1 MSIWLARRQ
10 AAMKFLYK
18 TNFELYLQLCKQ
30 LKIRCIR
37 FAIPD
42 SRCRSKQSNTLAVD
56 GDRCRFLIRQ
66 KIWWS
71 RHRPATIRDPGTRK
85 LVIYTRHPVE
95 QPPWNWG
102 VAAARRGSDF
112 RAQAARPISISA
124 CVRRC
129 LPAASPEGAQA
140 RAQSALALRG
150 VFRAPGRLLPHR
162 QPHGRGL
169 GPHPRPNAFL
179 RP

>member
-102 VAAARRGSDF
+102 APKAHKHELSRRWPYGVSSARQEGSYPIANPTAAGSGHIPVPMLF
-112 RAQAARPISISA
+112 
-124 CVRRC
+124 
-129 LPAASPEGAQA
+129 
-140 RAQSALALRG
+140 
-150 VFRAPGRLLPHR
+150 
-162 QPHGRGL
+162 
-169 GPHPRPNAFL
+169 
-179 RP
+179 